1 MPGNDKPLLE
11 QVRFTLAFC
20 IWWMRRIITFKD
32 VRTAESFDELSGFG
46 QIRVT
51 LLPFDGQRWYHQFSI
66 FAVGIGVW
74 IGAYAGIMYGMGWIE
89 YATLDTPEAMQYRRY
104 AGTGALVVAVA
115 YYGALWTRAY
125 GGPMTNLLWFPMLT
139 MSLMPREV
147 LGLFMGS
154 PERRFSAGGI
164 VGEPVRWSA
173 DVLTMLI
180 LGYGLPL
187 FFIWIGIMLYWTYGG
202 ERGRHHRI
210 EWHRKWPNI
219 TLRYEPSG
227 GWEDLDEDLREV
239 YLEAGYEPDTDS
251 SESDSSSEES
261 LGPSL
266 PDERDR

>member
-1 MPGNDKPLLE
+1 MPDNDKSLIE
-11 QVRFTLAFC
+11 KVRFALAFS
-20 IWWMRRIITFKD
+20 IWWVRRIITFKD
-32 VRTAESFDELSGFG
+32 VRAADSFNDLSESG

-51 LLPFDGQRWYHQFSI
+51 LLPFDGQQWYHQFLI
-66 FAVGIGVW
+66 FALGIGVW
-74 IGAYAGIMYGMGWIE
+74 IGTYAGIMHGMGWVE

-115 YYGALWTRAY
+115 YYGLLWTRAY
-125 GGPMTNLLWFPMLT
+125 GGPMTNLLWYPLLT
-139 MSLMPREV
+139 IALMPRAV
-147 LGLFMGS
+147 LGLFMGA

-210 EWHRKWPNI
+210 EWHRKWPDI

-227 GWEDLDEDLREV
+227 GWENLDEDLRQV
-239 YLEAGYEPDTDS
+239 HLEAGYEPDQEATSNTSTDESVS
-251 SESDSSSEES
+251 SPKKEK
-261 LGPSL
+261 
-266 PDERDR
+266 RDQ